1 MHELIFRN
9 WKFALLW
16 AIGLTASAAAFFEK
30 DGGQAQLQRSAEQ
43 IRAQREQLGA
53 PPPPAAMPSDST
65 DPDAVQDEG
74 AAADPVDAPA
84 DPAAGGDAPA

>member
-53 PPPPAAMPSDST
+53 PPPPAAT
-65 DPDAVQDEG
+65 VRTT
-74 AAADPVDAPA
+74 
-84 DPAAGGDAPA
+84 GG